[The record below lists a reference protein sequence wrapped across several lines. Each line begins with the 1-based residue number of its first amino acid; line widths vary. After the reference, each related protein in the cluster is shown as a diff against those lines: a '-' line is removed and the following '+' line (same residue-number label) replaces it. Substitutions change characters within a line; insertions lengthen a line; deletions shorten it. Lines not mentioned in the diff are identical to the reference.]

1 MYSDMKRGS
10 KAVMIV
16 AFVVAVGALLSF
28 IVMTLWNMILPA
40 AVTGINPINFW
51 QALGLLILSKILFS
65 GFHGG
70 WKHKRQQWKDK
81 MNQKLQHMTPEQ
93 REAFKQDLRNRCR
106 APWSKSNEESES
118 TN

>member
-1 MYSDMKRGS
+1 MYSGMKRGT

-16 AFVVAVGALLSF
+16 LCVAGVAALVSF
-28 IVMTLWNMILPA
+28 IVMSLWNMILPA
-40 AVTGINPINFW
+40 AITGVNPITFW

-70 WKHKRQQWKDK
+70 WKHKRQQWKDR
-81 MNQKLQHMTPEQ
+81 MNQKLQNMTPEQ

-106 APWSKSNEESES
+106 APWSKSTEGSES
-118 TN
+118 

>member
-16 AFVVAVGALLSF
+16 ACVVAVGALVSF

-40 AVTGINPINFW
+40 AITGVNPITFW

-70 WKHKRQQWKDK
+70 CKHKRQLWKDR
-81 MNQKLQHMTPEQ
+81 MNQKLQNMTPEQ

-106 APWSKSNEESES
+106 GPWSKGPEESES
-118 TN
+118 L